1 MAVHWELEH
10 QCARR
15 LYRSGLG
22 EWQEL
27 RIREGLTAE
36 CAAVAQE
43 ASSCA
48 TFDSSKETLGHPGCC
63 QMY

>member
-15 LYRSGLG
+15 LYRSGLR

-27 RIREGLTAE
+27 RIREGVTAE
-36 CAAVAQE
+36 CAAVAATHE
-43 ASSCA
+43 ANNLLIRL
-48 TFDSSKETLGHPGCC
+48 K
-63 QMY
+63 